1 MGLTSQ
7 LGQKIKSGLRLGL
20 KVGKAGLVVGGIA
33 LGTKVAEKFK
43 EQRADSQAIRD
54 LYSSDFL
61 KQNSNTS
68 NNFFSGI

>member
-20 KVGKAGLVVGGIA
+20 KVGKVGLVVAGGV
-33 LGTKVAEKFK
+33 LGAKVGEKIK

-68 NNFFSGI
+68 NNFFTGI